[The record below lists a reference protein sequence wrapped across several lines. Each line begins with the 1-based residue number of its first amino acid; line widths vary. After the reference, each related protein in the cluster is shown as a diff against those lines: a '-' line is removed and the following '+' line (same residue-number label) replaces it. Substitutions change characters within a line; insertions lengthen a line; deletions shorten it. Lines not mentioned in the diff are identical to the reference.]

1 MPISKKLSEL
11 LENMTPK
18 ERAEV
23 ETFAAFMITRRKL
36 RNLSVLTDDIPTQEL
51 MQLVMESGSFDW
63 LDSKEEDVYSIED
76 GEAVKWLSEYSEHT
90 S

>member
-1 MPISKKLSEL
+1 MSISKKLSQL

-36 RNLSVLTDDIPTQEL
+36 RNLSVLTDDVPTQEL

-76 GEAVKWLSEYSEHT
+76 GEGVKWSSES
-90 S
+90 

>member
-1 MPISKKLSEL
+1 MPISKKLSQL

-36 RNLSVLTDDIPTQEL
+36 QHLSVLTDDIPTQEL

-63 LDSKEEDVYSIED
+63 LDAKEEDAYSIED
-76 GEAVKWLSEYSEHT
+76 GEGAKWSSES
-90 S
+90 

>member
-1 MPISKKLSEL
+1 MPISKKLSQL
-11 LENMTPK
+11 LEKMMPK

-36 RNLSVLTDDIPTQEL
+36 RNLSVLTDDIPSQEL

-63 LDSKEEDVYSIED
+63 LDAKEEDVYSIED
-76 GEAVKWLSEYSEHT
+76 GKAVKWLSKP
-90 S
+90 